1 MFPLIS
7 SRYLLDKNPLVGHV
21 AQILSIILWTGGLVA
36 MKPASTFAPPLLV
49 VPAQMILGTIILF
62 IFVLLIQWKIN
73 YSSFVAGIG
82 FGALAP
88 GLAFT
93 LNMIAATKTDI
104 LTITILWGLIPL
116 LSPLLGRLFLSEP
129 IVPSLYLGACV
140 AVLGTFWLVTMR
152 TSTGVSS
159 LLGNMIA
166 AAGVFCSLCG
176 HILGRGLNRKY
187 LKPLDMA
194 LGQIAGAAIVS
205 SLMGFGY
212 FLYVA
217 FEESI
222 FDLMGDLITF
232 PIFLYLVI
240 FATVINFPLYNF
252 ALSKIPVAWVSL
264 YAVFVA
270 PIGALFS
277 NYFLN
282 EPISQ
287 KDIIAIFIIL
297 SGVLIPSIHKIRRE
311 KFA

>member
-1 MFPLIS
+1 
-7 SRYLLDKNPLVGHV
+7 
-21 AQILSIILWTGGLVA
+21 
-36 MKPASTFAPPLLV
+36 
-49 VPAQMILGTIILF
+49 
-62 IFVLLIQWKIN
+62 
-73 YSSFVAGIG
+73 
-82 FGALAP
+82 
-88 GLAFT
+88 
-93 LNMIAATKTDI
+93 
-104 LTITILWGLIPL
+104 
-116 LSPLLGRLFLSEP
+116 
-129 IVPSLYLGACV
+129 
-140 AVLGTFWLVTMR
+140 
-152 TSTGVSS
+152 
-159 LLGNMIA
+159 MIA

-212 FLYVA
+212 FLYVD